1 MPFVCTDEA
10 TGFVRQVRFAAAL
23 GLLSAVLVSRGAGQA
38 QTRIDAFIDSRH
50 HPAIAYGKAPV
61 QTAVTRLNTAIER
74 GERTLAFDE
83 TTGYLQAFLAAMDI
97 PVTSQVLVYSPTS
110 FQAAKIH
117 QQNPRAIYF
126 NDEVAVGWV
135 RGGALLE
142 VTAQDPVLGTIF
154 YALPQVPASGPATF
168 RREETCVSCHLTY
181 DTLGVPGLTVRS
193 TRARRGPGDYLND
206 PSVDHRTPY
215 VNRWGGW
222 FVTGAEASVTHL
234 GNQPLLQPERIGPV
248 AIPLATVDGQFDT
261 TGYPLAT
268 SDVAALLVLEH
279 QSQAANMI
287 TRLGWEAR
295 VGDAERTRI
304 AAQLLADY
312 LLFADEA
319 PLPASLT
326 AGPSPF
332 AAQFAA
338 RGPFDRHGR
347 TLRELQL
354 SGRLMRYPLSYM
366 IYSPMYRALPEP
378 LRHLV
383 DQRIEAV
390 LAGQVNDPRFVHFTS
405 DVRAAVAAIRADT
418 VERP

>member
-1 MPFVCTDEA
+1 M
-10 TGFVRQVRFAAAL
+10 FVRQVRFAAAL
-23 GLLSAVLVSRGAGQA
+23 GLLSAVLVIRGAGQA
-38 QTRIDAFIDSRH
+38 QPRTDAFIDSRH

-222 FVTGAEASVTHL
+222 FVTGAAASVTHL

-248 AIPLATVDGQFDT
+248 ANPLATVDGQFDT

-366 IYSPMYRALPEP
+366 IYSPMYRALPDGP
-378 LRHLV
+378 RHLV
-383 DQRIEAV
+383 EQKISAV
-390 LAGQVNDPRFVHFTS
+390 LAGEVTDSRFSHFTPEI
-405 DVRAAVAAIRADT
+405 RAAVSSIRADT
-418 VERP
+418 RQP

>member
-1 MPFVCTDEA
+1 M
-10 TGFVRQVRFAAAL
+10 FVRRVRFAAAL
-23 GLLSAVLVSRGAGQA
+23 GLLFAVMVSRGAGQA
-38 QTRIDAFIDSRH
+38 QPRTDAFIDSRH

-142 VTAQDPVLGTIF
+142 VTAQDPGLGTIF

-222 FVTGAEASVTHL
+222 FVTGAAASVTHL
-234 GNQPLLQPERIGPV
+234 GNQPLLQAERRGPV
-248 AIPLATVDGQFDT
+248 ATPLATIDGQFDT
-261 TGYPLAT
+261 TGYPVAT

-295 VGDAERTRI
+295 VGDPERTRI
-304 AAQLLADY
+304 AAQMLADY

-319 PLPASLT
+319 PLPA
-326 AGPSPF
+326 AVVAAPSAF

-366 IYSPMYRALPEP
+366 IYSPMYRALPDGP
-378 LRHLV
+378 RHLV
-383 DQRIEAV
+383 EQKISAV
-390 LAGQVNDPRFVHFTS
+390 LAGEVTDSRFSHFTPEI
-405 DVRAAVAAIRADT
+405 RAAVSSIRADT
-418 VERP
+418 RQP

>member
-1 MPFVCTDEA
+1 MPFFFRGGDTMPV
-10 TGFVRQVRFAAAL
+10 GQVRFAAAL
-23 GLLSAVLVSRGAGQA
+23 GLLSAALVSGWSAQA
-38 QTRIDAFIDSRH
+38 RQRTDAFIESRH

-61 QTAVTRLNTAIER
+61 QTAITRLNAAVER

-83 TTGYLQAFLAAMDI
+83 STGYLKAFLEAMDI
-97 PVTSQVLVYSPTS
+97 PVASQVLVYSPTS

-154 YALPQVPASGPATF
+154 YALPQTASAGPATF

-193 TRARRGPGDYLND
+193 TRARRGAGDYLND

-222 FVTGAEASVTHL
+222 FVTGAVPTLTHL
-234 GNQPLLQPERIGPV
+234 GNQPLLQPERSG
-248 AIPLATVDGQFDT
+248 PLATPLASIEGQLDT
-261 TGYPLAT
+261 AGYPVAT

-304 AAQLLADY
+304 AAQMLADY

-319 PLPASLT
+319 PLPA
-326 AGPSPF
+326 AVVAAPSAF

-338 RGPFDRHGR
+338 RGPFDRQGR
-347 TLRELQL
+347 TLRELQV

-366 IYSPMYRALPEP
+366 IYSPMYRALQDGP
-378 LRHLV
+378 RQLV
-383 DQRIEAV
+383 ERRISAV
-390 LAGQVNDPRFVHFTS
+390 LAGEVTDPRFSHFTPE
-405 DVRAAVAAIRADT
+405 VRAAVSAIRAET
-418 VERP
+418 GGRQ

>member
-1 MPFVCTDEA
+1 MP
-10 TGFVRQVRFAAAL
+10 VRHVRSAVAL
-23 GLLSAVLVSRGAGQA
+23 GLLMAALAGRGGGQA
-38 QTRIDAFIDSRH
+38 QPRTDAFVESRH
-50 HPAIAYGKAPV
+50 HPAIAYGKTPV
-61 QTAVTRLNTAIER
+61 QTAVTRLNAAIER
-74 GERTLAFDE
+74 GERTLPFDE
-83 TTGYLQAFLAAMDI
+83 TTGYLKAFLSAMDI

-154 YALPQVPASGPATF
+154 YAMPQVPATGPATF

-215 VNRWGGW
+215 LNRWGGW
-222 FVTGAEASVTHL
+222 FVTGAAASVTHL
-234 GNQPLLQPERIGPV
+234 GNQPLLQPERSG
-248 AIPLATVDGQFDT
+248 PLATPLSSIEGAFDAA
-261 TGYPLAT
+261 GYPVAT
-268 SDVAALLVLEH
+268 SDIAALLVLEH
-279 QSQAANMI
+279 QTQAANMM

-295 VGDAERTRI
+295 VGDADRTRI
-304 AAQLLADY
+304 AAQILADY

-319 PLPASLT
+319 PLPTALM

-338 RGPFDRHGR
+338 RGPFDRQGR

-354 SGRLMRYPLSYM
+354 SGRLMRYPLSYT
-366 IYSPMYRALPEP
+366 IYSPMYRALPDGP
-378 LRHLV
+378 RQLV
-383 DQRIEAV
+383 EQRIDAV
-390 LAGQVNDPRFVHFTS
+390 LAGEVNDPRLAHFTPT
-405 DVRAAVAAIRADT
+405 VREAVAAIRADT
-418 VERP
+418 VTRP